1 MLVPVLLAVAAA
13 TMYAATNHIDK
24 YLISRKVKNVDYKA
38 LILVSTLL
46 AGIAMSVI
54 YFFIC
59 NFQFAFDWQSVLVLF
74 GASAIY
80 AVALIFYFKSLENDD
95 TTIVAIMFQ
104 LIPVFMLLLSP
115 LFLGDQSI
123 SLIQLI
129 GGLVVTLAAIF
140 VTYEPD
146 RKKFSKKRLKTLAM
160 MTIVS
165 LAFAAWFIAERYVNQ
180 NHDFNQTTMWS
191 SITLFVV
198 GLLIIVFLKSYRK
211 SFGKMLKSNGPQV
224 IGLNIANEFLNSF
237 GGVVSN
243 LAGTMASVALVS
255 FITQGVQPFAVM
267 LIGIIIAK
275 LFPKLRGPKV
285 SKKENAKRIIM
296 IVVCAIGLACIE
308 FG

>member
-59 NFQFAFDWQSVLVLF
+59 NFQFAFDWQSILVLF

-95 TTIVAIMFQ
+95 TTIIAIMFQ

-115 LFLGDQSI
+115 LVLGDQSI
-123 SLIQLI
+123 SLTQLI
-129 GGLVVTLAAIF
+129 GGLVVTLA
-140 VTYEPD
+140 
-146 RKKFSKKRLKTLAM
+146 AM

-267 LIGIIIAK
+267 LIGILITK
-275 LFPKLRGPKV
+275 LFPKLREPKV

-296 IVVCAIGLACIE
+296 IIVCAIGLACIE